1 MAKDGAT
8 TEPTD
13 GPATATTAGTGTAAG
28 AGAASAA
35 TGRAADGTATGSG
48 DIARSL
54 ELLWGTG
61 DRPSRGPKPAL
72 TLDRIVTAAIAV
84 ADAEGLPAVSMR
96 RISTELGTGTM
107 SLYRY
112 VPGKAE
118 LLDLMLDRVL
128 GEPLSAEPGPPA
140 AVHPVPGGRP
150 APGGR
155 PVPGDWRGAIDTMAR
170 TYLDNLGRHPW
181 LLKINQARTVLGPS
195 ALRGLESALTALR
208 SMGLRDPELIGVIIT
223 VNSFVEG
230 LARTR
235 ADAAEAVAQTGL
247 SDEEFWENQRPYL
260 ERAMLS
266 GAYPTMAG
274 MSEDTFSADFDH
286 FTFGL
291 RRLIAGFEALV
302 AERAA
307 EEAEEEA
314 ETDGRRTERAERTA
328 EATADRT

>member
-1 MAKDGAT
+1 MAKDGSTAAT
-8 TEPTD
+8 TP
-13 GPATATTAGTGTAAG
+13 
-28 AGAASAA
+28 AA
-35 TGRAADGTATGSG
+35 TGRTTDGTTAGSG

-72 TLDRIVTAAIAV
+72 TLERIVTAAIAV
-84 ADAEGLPAVSMR
+84 ADAEGLSAVSMR
-96 RISTELGTGTM
+96 RLSTELGTGTM

-128 GEPLSAEPGPPA
+128 GESLAAERDGGEGAPEAAEPESGSA
-140 AVHPVPGGRP
+140 
-150 APGGR
+150 
-155 PVPGDWRGAIDTMAR
+155 PGDWRAAIDTMAR
-170 TYLDNLGRHPW
+170 THLDNLRRHPW

-195 ALRGLESALTALR
+195 ALRGLELSLTALR

-230 LARTR
+230 LAGTQ

-247 SDEEFWENQRPYL
+247 SDEEFWESQRPYL

-266 GAYPTMAG
+266 GGYPMMAG
-274 MSEDTFSADFDH
+274 MAEDTFSADFDH

-291 RRLIAGFEALV
+291 ERLIAGFEALV
-302 AERAA
+302 AERKA
-307 EEAEEEA
+307 
-314 ETDGRRTERAERTA
+314 DGPAG
-328 EATADRT
+328 

>member
-1 MAKDGAT
+1 MAKDGSTGSTAAAA
-8 TEPTD
+8 TD
-13 GPATATTAGTGTAAG
+13 GTTP
-28 AGAASAA
+28 
-35 TGRAADGTATGSG
+35 GSG

-61 DRPSRGPKPAL
+61 DRPSRGPKPGL

-84 ADAEGLPAVSMR
+84 ADAEGLAAVSMR
-96 RISTELGTGTM
+96 RLSTELGTGTM

-128 GEPLSAEPGPPA
+128 GEPLPDEP
-140 AVHPVPGGRP
+140 GRP
-150 APGGR
+150 AADP
-155 PVPGDWRGAIDTMAR
+155 PAPDDWRVAINRMAT
-170 TYLDNLGRHPW
+170 TYLDNLRRHPW

-195 ALRGLESALTALR
+195 ALRGLELSLAALR

-230 LARTR
+230 LARTQG
-235 ADAAEAVAQTGL
+235 DAEEAVAQTGL
-247 SDEEFWENQRPYL
+247 SDEEFWDSQRPYL

-266 GAYPTMAG
+266 GAYPMMAS

-286 FTFGL
+286 FAFGL
-291 RRLIAGFEALV
+291 ERLIAGFEVLV
-302 AERAA
+302 AERTADAA
-307 EEAEEEA
+307 
-314 ETDGRRTERAERTA
+314 
-328 EATADRT
+328 ADRT

>member
-1 MAKDGAT
+1 MAKDGS
-8 TEPTD
+8 
-13 GPATATTAGTGTAAG
+13 TAA
-28 AGAASAA
+28 
-35 TGRAADGTATGSG
+35 TDGTATGSG

-61 DRPSRGPKPAL
+61 ERPSRGPKPGL
-72 TLDRIVTAAIAV
+72 TLDRIVTAAVAV
-84 ADAEGLPAVSMR
+84 ADTDGLSAVSMR
-96 RISTELGTGTM
+96 RLSTELGTGTM

-128 GEPLSAEPGPPA
+128 GEPLSTEPDR
-140 AVHPVPGGRP
+140 PGGP
-150 APGGR
+150 DGG
-155 PVPGDWRGAIDTMAR
+155 PDDWRTAVGAMAR
-170 TYLDNLGRHPW
+170 SYRDNLRRHPW

-195 ALRGLESALTALR
+195 ALRGLEVSLTALR

-230 LARTR
+230 LARTQG
-235 ADAAEAVAQTGL
+235 DAAEAVAQTGL
-247 SDEEFWENQRPYL
+247 SNEEFWDSQRPYL

-266 GAYPTMAG
+266 GAYPMMAG

-286 FTFGL
+286 FEFGL

-307 EEAEEEA
+307 EQASEQVAEQASEQGSEQCS
-314 ETDGRRTERAERTA
+314 DGTA
-328 EATADRT
+328 NRTADRTTDRTTDRAAG

>member
-1 MAKDGAT
+1 MAKDGSTAAT
-8 TEPTD
+8 TPAAA
-13 GPATATTAGTGTAAG
+13 PATTPATTGRTTDDTTA
-28 AGAASAA
+28 
-35 TGRAADGTATGSG
+35 GSG

-61 DRPSRGPKPAL
+61 DRPSRGPKPGL

-84 ADAEGLPAVSMR
+84 ADAEGLSAVSMR
-96 RISTELGTGTM
+96 RLSTELGTGTM

-128 GEPLSAEPGPPA
+128 GEPLPAEHDGGDGAPEAAEPRS
-140 AVHPVPGGRP
+140 GGST
-150 APGGR
+150 
-155 PVPGDWRGAIDTMAR
+155 PGDWRSAIDTMAR
-170 TYLDNLGRHPW
+170 THLDNLRRHPW

-195 ALRGLESALTALR
+195 ALRGLELSLTALR

-230 LARTR
+230 LAGTQ

-247 SDEEFWENQRPYL
+247 SDEEFWDSQRPYL

-266 GAYPTMAG
+266 GAYPMMAG
-274 MSEDTFSADFDH
+274 MAEDTFSADFDH

-291 RRLIAGFEALV
+291 ERLIAGFEALV
-302 AERAA
+302 AERKA
-307 EEAEEEA
+307 
-314 ETDGRRTERAERTA
+314 DGPAG
-328 EATADRT
+328 

>member
-8 TEPTD
+8 TGPTD
-13 GPATATTAGTGTAAG
+13 GPATRAGTGTG
-28 AGAASAA
+28 ARTGTETGTASAV

-48 DIARSL
+48 DIARTL

-61 DRPSRGPKPAL
+61 DRPSRGPKPGL

-84 ADAEGLPAVSMR
+84 ADAEGLSAVSMR

-128 GEPLSAEPGPPA
+128 GEPLSAEPDHPA
-140 AVHPVPGGRP
+140 AD
-150 APGGR
+150 R
-155 PVPGDWRGAIDTMAR
+155 PVPGDLPVPDDWRGAIDAMAR
-170 TYLDNLGRHPW
+170 TYLDNLRRHPW

-195 ALRGLESALTALR
+195 ALRGLELSLTALR

-307 EEAEEEA
+307 E
-314 ETDGRRTERAERTA
+314 DGARRDGAA